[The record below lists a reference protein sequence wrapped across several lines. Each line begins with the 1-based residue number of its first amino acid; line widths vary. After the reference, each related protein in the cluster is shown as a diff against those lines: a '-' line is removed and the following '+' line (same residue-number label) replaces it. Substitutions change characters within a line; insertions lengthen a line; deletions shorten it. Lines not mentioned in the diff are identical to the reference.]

1 MQQEL
6 KRTVPTSAVKG
17 GKGEGKPVGGR
28 NFNWVSSSSF
38 FSPLSFATEQ
48 RRRENG
54 LAMPRVSSS
63 SIQPFFPELDR
74 GDRSQSDPDLTYKGS
89 PFCDESGRS
98 NLLEQVS
105 GNMRQQRN
113 VWKIRC
119 LVLFCRIFLKFKR
132 NFLVFFSGTYKGVRL
147 FPLSEFGS

>member
-1 MQQEL
+1 MVEIL
-6 KRTVPTSAVKG
+6 IG
-17 GKGEGKPVGGR
+17 CLL
-28 NFNWVSSSSF
+28 
-38 FSPLSFATEQ
+38 PLSPPPLSLATEE
-48 RRRENG
+48 RRQENG

-74 GDRSQSDPDLTYKGS
+74 GDRSQSDPDPTYKGS

-105 GNMRQQRN
+105 GNMRQQR

-119 LVLFCRIFLKFKR
+119 LVLFC
-132 NFLVFFSGTYKGVRL
+132 
-147 FPLSEFGS
+147 